1 MRRRPTTF
9 LVLLLVAILVL
20 ILHQANS
27 LQPVEDLLLMT
38 LSPVQHAFM
47 YVSNQV
53 RGAGQ
58 TVYDLTELRRRN
70 KELQD
75 LVDKL
80 MIENVRLKEIESESE
95 NLLALL
101 NFVESHPSY
110 EYTASRVIG
119 RDPGNLL
126 GYILID
132 AGGRSGVKSGMTVV
146 TERGLVG
153 QVMEVGDTTSKVLLI
168 TDSLSAVNAVLQ
180 TSRATGLVKGE
191 AGGQLFLDEIPQGAT
206 IEIGDIVLT
215 SGLGGTFPRGM
226 VIGQVTDV
234 HQQDVEMFQQATLH
248 PTVDFNKLEVVL
260 VVTNFDRDAFGS

>member
-1 MRRRPTTF
+1 
-9 LVLLLVAILVL
+9 VLLLAAILVL

-27 LQPVEDLLLMT
+27 LRPVENLVLTAM
-38 LSPVQHAFM
+38 SPVQHTFM
-47 YVSNQV
+47 YISNQI
-53 RGAGQ
+53 RGASQ

-70 KELQD
+70 QELQD

-80 MIENVRLKEIESESE
+80 MIENVRLKEIESENE
-95 NLLALL
+95 NLLAQL
-101 NFVESHPSY
+101 NFVEAHPSY
-110 EYTASRVIG
+110 EYAASRVIG

-132 AGGRSGVKSGMTVV
+132 AGSGSGVRSGMTVL

-153 QVMEVGDTTSKVLLI
+153 QVIQVGDTTSKVLLI
-168 TDSLSAVNAVLQ
+168 TDPQSAVNAVLQ
-180 TSRATGLVKGE
+180 TSRATGLVKGRV
-191 AGGQLFLDEIPQGAT
+191 GGQLFLDEVPQGAA

-215 SGLGGTFPRGM
+215 SGLGGTFPRGL

-234 HQQDVEMFQQATLH
+234 QQQDVEMFQQATLH

-260 VVTNFDRDAFGS
+260 VVTSFDRNTFGD